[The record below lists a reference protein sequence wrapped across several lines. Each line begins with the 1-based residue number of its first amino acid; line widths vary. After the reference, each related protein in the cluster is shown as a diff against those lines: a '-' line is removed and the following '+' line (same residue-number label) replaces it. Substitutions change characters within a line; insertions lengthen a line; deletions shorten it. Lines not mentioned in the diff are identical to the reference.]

1 MIPLF
6 KPYMPEK
13 LPKLDYILHSG
24 ALAYGKWGHEF
35 EKRLGEYIYNSQI
48 LATNSFNAAYQL
60 AITTLGLQPKDEVI
74 GSPMTCLASNQPF
87 CHTAC
92 KGDLG

>member
-35 EKRLGEYIYNSQI
+35 EKRLGEYIYNSQKYLPPI
-48 LATNSFNAAYQL
+48 VLMRHTSWQL
-60 AITTLGLQPKDEVI
+60 QRW
-74 GSPMTCLASNQPF
+74 
-87 CHTAC
+87 AC
-92 KGDLG
+92 SQKMR